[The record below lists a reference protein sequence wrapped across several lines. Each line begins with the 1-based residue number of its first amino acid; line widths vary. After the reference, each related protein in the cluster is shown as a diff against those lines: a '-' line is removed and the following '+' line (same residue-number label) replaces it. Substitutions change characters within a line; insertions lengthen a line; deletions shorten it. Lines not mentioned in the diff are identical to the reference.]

1 MPEAPKRP
9 RSPDRIDPVTLV
21 AEAGDSEQVAVKWF
35 NRLKGYGFLLRDRDG
50 ADIFVHMETLRRGG
64 ILDVEPGQPL
74 AARVVEGPKGP
85 LAVVVTP
92 RGAE

>member
-1 MPEAPKRP
+1 
-9 RSPDRIDPVTLV
+9 LV
-21 AEAGDSEQVAVKWF
+21 GEAGEPEQVAVKWF

-50 ADIFVHMETLRRGG
+50 ADVFVHMETLRRGG

-92 RGAE
+92 RGPE